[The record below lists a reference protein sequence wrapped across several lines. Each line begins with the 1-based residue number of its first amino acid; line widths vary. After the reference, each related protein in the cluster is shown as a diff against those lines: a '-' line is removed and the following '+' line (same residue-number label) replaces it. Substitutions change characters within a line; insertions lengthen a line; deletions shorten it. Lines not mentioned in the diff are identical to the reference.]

1 MRRTIVS
8 TERLRAILHRGTL
21 ETEEKAQEGDRVRE
35 RERVREQEDA
45 RMCGIQEC
53 VRGERRFTTKREER
67 EYEKMFSAAQRW
79 KLA

>member
-1 MRRTIVS
+1 M
-8 TERLRAILHRGTL
+8 
-21 ETEEKAQEGDRVRE
+21 
-35 RERVREQEDA
+35 REQEDA

-67 EYEKMFSAAQRW
+67 KYEKMFSAAQGW